1 MLPSYRNQSTDLHS
15 KSVKEAIIYSSQ
27 EEQMLQICR
36 RKKLKDQMELCDIA
50 ILKRLFLTLKDC
62 QKLACV

>member
-1 MLPSYRNQSTDLHS
+1 
-15 KSVKEAIIYSSQ
+15 
-27 EEQMLQICR
+27 MLQICR

-62 QKLACV
+62 QKLAMFNAPFLCAFQFE